1 MKKTIAIVTLLS
13 LAVPSELYKLIRVS
27 EVDSGLIEEMQIIG
41 IDIDHYTYDETD
53 KSIEFAIP
61 QSHLD
66 RLVANNISFS
76 VIYDDL
82 EAFYQSRLSQGPY
95 PRDFDY
101 GSMGGYYT
109 FQEIEEH
116 IDEVCALNPDI
127 VSTKVS
133 IGTTLEG
140 RNIWAIKIS
149 DNPNVDEDEPE
160 VLYTG
165 LHHAREP
172 MSYMNLFYFMYWI
185 LESYPQDPLAKHIV
199 DNREMWFVPAVNPDG
214 LVYNQSI
221 APNGGGMQRKNMK
234 ETCGFGT
241 PDGVDLN
248 RNYSYYW
255 GYDNE
260 GSSNDGCN
268 ETYRGFS
275 QFSEP
280 ETQAVRDFV
289 EVRDFKIALNYHS
302 YSNLLIY
309 PFGYTYNNVV
319 PEDDLEIFIEYG
331 QDMVQ
336 YNGYELGTGPELLY
350 TVNGEACDWMYGDQG
365 IYAYT
370 PEIGSSSDG
379 FWPATSRIVPLAE
392 ENLYPNQFLALAAGS
407 KYSMQASVS
416 DGPYTYGNSY
426 PIYISVT
433 NTGLSESNGD
443 LIVSLESSG
452 LVSFSDNNI
461 SINGLDSRETVDLGD
476 LMAFQLSS
484 SSYSGLTETITVSIY
499 DNDGYVYSDSF
510 EIVLGQT
517 EVVSSFNFEAEDSGW
532 TVGDVSDTADAGIWE
547 IAVPVATYF
556 ENNQAQPGADHSS
569 NGEMCYLTGSATSQS
584 VGYDDVDNGKTT
596 LFSPV
601 FDLSG
606 NNEVL
611 VSYWKWYTNDVG
623 DNPGNDFWQVD
634 VTNDGQNWYSLENTN
649 DSSSEW
655 IKKQFLLSSLGIA
668 ITSNMQFRFI
678 AEDAS
683 YPGDNGS
690 GGSIIEAA
698 IDDFTIEVFESGED
712 TVLGDINSDG
722 SIDILDVVM
731 LVNFVL
737 NVNEPNPNQ
746 FPASDINNDGIINI
760 LDIVAVVGMIIGD

>member
-443 LIVSLESSG
+443 LVVLLESSG

-517 EVVSSFNFEAEDSGW
+517 EVVSSFNFEVEDSGW
-532 TVGDVSDTADAGIWE
+532 TVGDISDTADAGIWE

>member
-289 EVRDFKIALNYHS
+289 EARDFKIALNYHS

-517 EVVSSFNFEAEDSGW
+517 EVVSSFNFEVEDSGW
-532 TVGDVSDTADAGIWE
+532 TVGDISDTADAGIWE

-649 DSSSEW
+649 DSSPEW

-737 NVNEPNPNQ
+737 NVNEPNPGQ
-746 FPASDINNDGIINI
+746 FSASDINNDGIINI

>member
-1 MKKTIAIVTLLS
+1 MKKIIIIAGVFLNS
-13 LAVPSELYKLIRVS
+13 LIPNELYKLIS
-27 EVDSGLIEEMQIIG
+27 IPNISPGLIEEMQIIG
-41 IDIDHYTYDETD
+41 IDIDHYTYDD
-53 KSIEFAIP
+53 SNKSIEFAVP
-61 QSHLD
+61 ASHLN
-66 RLVANNISFS
+66 RLEANNIAYS
-76 VIYDDL
+76 VVHEDL

-109 FQEIEEH
+109 FEEIEEH
-116 IDEVCALNPDI
+116 IDEICALNPDI

-140 RNIWAIKIS
+140 RNIWALKIS
-149 DNPNVDEDEPE
+149 DNPNNDEPEPE

-165 LHHAREP
+165 LHHSREP

-185 LESYPQDPLAKHIV
+185 VDNYPQDPLAKHIV
-199 DNREMWFVPAVNPDG
+199 DNREMWFVPAINPDG

-221 APNGGGMQRKNMK
+221 APNGGGMQRKNMRQ
-234 ETCGFGT
+234 TCSFGT

-268 ETYRGFS
+268 ETYRGPS

-280 ETQAVRDFV
+280 ESQAVRDFV
-289 EVRDFKIALNYHS
+289 ESRNFKIALNYHS

-319 PEDDLEIFIEYG
+319 PDDDLDIFIEYG

-365 IYAYT
+365 IFAYT
-370 PEIGSSSDG
+370 PEIGSGSDG
-379 FWPATSRIVPLAE
+379 FWPPTSRIVPLAE
-392 ENLYPNQFLALAAGS
+392 ENLYPNQFLALSAGP
-407 KYSMQASVS
+407 KYSLQASVAS
-416 DGPYTYGNSY
+416 GPYTFGNSY
-426 PIYISVT
+426 PIYISVK

-443 LIVSLESSG
+443 LIVSISSSG
-452 LVSFSDNNI
+452 MVEFSENTLAL
-461 SINGLDSRETVDLGD
+461 NGLSSREFVDLGD
-476 LMAFQLSS
+476 LIEFQLSS
-484 SSYSGLTETITVSIY
+484 NSYSGFTETIVISVY
-499 DNDGYVYSDSF
+499 DADGYIYSESF
-510 EIVLGQT
+510 DIVLGQT
-517 EVVSSFNFEAEDSGW
+517 EIVSSFNFEIENSGW
-532 TVGDVSDTADAGIWE
+532 TVGALDDTADAGIWE
-547 IAVPVATYF
+547 IAAPVATYF
-556 ENNQAQPGADHSS
+556 ESNQAQPGEDHSED
-569 NGEMCYLTGSATSQS
+569 GDLCYMTGSAIGGS
-584 VGYDDVDNGKTT
+584 VGFDDVDNGKTT

-623 DNPGNDFWQVD
+623 DNPNNDYWKVD
-634 VTNDGQNWYSLENTN
+634 VTNDGQNWYPLENTN
-649 DSSSEW
+649 ESSPEW
-655 IKKQFLLSSLGIA
+655 IKKQFLLASQGIA
-668 ITSNMQFRFI
+668 ITSQMQFRFI
-678 AEDAS
+678 AEDEL
-683 YPGDNGS
+683 YPGDSGS
-690 GGSIIEAA
+690 GGSIVEAA
-698 IDDFTIEVFESGED
+698 IDDFTIEVFESVD
-712 TVLGDINSDG
+712 NPSLGDINSDG

-731 LVNFVL
+731 VVNFVL
-737 NVNEPNPNQ
+737 GVNEPSSSQ
-746 FPASDINNDGIINI
+746 FFAADINGDSIINI
-760 LDIVAVVGMIIGD
+760 LDIVAVVGLII